1 MKTWQK
7 IMIVSVALAAVPGTG
22 LAECPSY
29 PDVSWWGAM
38 NHDKAIRYV
47 DKKHG
52 GDWAPYMAKWR
63 RQLARLEKIQAKG
76 GAVVFKKKSLRLK
89 GEALDDYVLKV
100 RERVSVNTCLAEEQ
114 LMANAEKLA
123 EFPTAAGSRN

>member
-7 IMIVSVALAAVPGTG
+7 IMIVSAALAAVPGTG

-47 DKKHG
+47 DRKHG

-76 GAVVFKKKSLRLK
+76 GAVVFKKKGLRLK
-89 GEALDDYVLKV
+89 GEVLDDYVLKV
-100 RERVSVNTCLAEEQ
+100 RERVSVNTCLAEER